1 MKKKM
6 KQNIFP
12 IPLADTP
19 GSRESLGVALLT
31 LQPSAFQKVVLK

>member
-1 MKKKM
+1 M

-12 IPLADTP
+12 IPLADAP
-19 GSRESLGVALLT
+19 GSSSLGVALLT